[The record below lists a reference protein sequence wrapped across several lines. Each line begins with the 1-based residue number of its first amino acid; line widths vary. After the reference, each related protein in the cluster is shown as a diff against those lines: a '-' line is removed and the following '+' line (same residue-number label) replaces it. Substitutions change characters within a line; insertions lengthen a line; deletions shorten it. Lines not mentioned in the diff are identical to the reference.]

1 MLLRFVKGLAARVL
15 YWADEEPAPSV
26 DVQLEA
32 LVASP
37 TDALRASSRAG
48 TASPVGH

>member
-1 MLLRFVKGLAARVL
+1 MELAAGVL
-15 YWADEEPAPSV
+15 CWADEEPAPSV

-32 LVASP
+32 LVALL
-37 TDALRASSRAG
+37 TDALRASSQAG